1 MARPDPEDLHSLL
14 RPTSIAIVGA
24 SDDPEKQG
32 FAIIHNIVESGFKGK
47 IFPVNPSKSA
57 ILGLPCYATLD
68 DIEAHIDLAVIAI
81 PAYAVIGTL
90 WKCARLSVGSVI
102 IISRGFRETGS
113 EGLKRERAI
122 AQMAQQHSMRVLG
135 PNCLGLIDTFT
146 PLNATLAKGTPPE
159 GDIAFISQSG
169 ALWTSLLDIALAE
182 SVGFSCFVSL
192 GNKAD
197 LTESDFLRAWSDY
210 PEVNVVLAYLEGI
223 SDGSRFIDVARRFT
237 KKKPI
242 VAIKA
247 GVTSGGSK
255 AASSHTGAL
264 AGSERAY
271 QAAFKQAGIIRARSM
286 EELFDFALAFS
297 RAPLPKNDRVAV
309 VTNAGGPGIM
319 ATDAIELGGLKLA
332 AFSSETRESLQKA
345 LPSTASVLNPVDIL
359 GDATADRYWNAILP
373 ILDDPGVGSLLVIL
387 TPQFTTPIDEIA
399 HVVAEAA
406 NLRKVPVLACFMGQA
421 SLRAAKA
428 IFAANRVANYITPER
443 AVEALAVMARQHAW
457 QEKPDPPFEVL
468 DLDVHRVLEI
478 FEKVRAEGRLK
489 MGDPEAW
496 AILDAYRISI
506 PSSRLCATAEEA
518 VAFADEIG
526 YPVVMKISS
535 PDILH
540 KTDIGGVRLNVQ
552 SPSEVRE
559 CFDLVT
565 YSASRYM
572 PDAEIWGCLVQ
583 QQVQGGKEIIIRMV
597 ADPQFGPLV
606 MVGVGGI
613 HVEAMKDVVFRV
625 APFSREEAMEMM
637 RELRSFDW
645 FLGAGGEE
653 RADLR
658 AVADTLLKVSQLV
671 VDFPDILELDI
682 NPLVVFEEGRGA
694 KGVDM
699 RLVLAP
705 APRKKNAWTRK
716 ES

>member
-1 MARPDPEDLHSLL
+1 MAHPDPEDLHSLL

-24 SDDPEKQG
+24 SDDPEKPG

-47 IFPVNPSKSA
+47 IFPVNPGKSA

-68 DIEAHIDLAVIAI
+68 DIEARIDLAVIAI

-102 IISRGFRETGS
+102 IISGGFRETGS

-122 AQMAQQHSMRVLG
+122 AQMAQHHSMRVLG

-146 PLNATLAKGTPPE
+146 PLNATLAKGTPPQ
-159 GDIAFISQSG
+159 GNIAFISQSG

-197 LTESDFLRAWSDY
+197 LNESDFLRAWSDY

-255 AASSHTGAL
+255 AVSSHTGTL

-297 RAPLPKNDRVAV
+297 RAPLPKNDSVAV
-309 VTNAGGPGIM
+309 LTNAGGPGIM
-319 ATDAIELGGLKLA
+319 ATDAIERGGLKLA
-332 AFSSETRESLQKA
+332 AFSGETRESLQQA
-345 LPSTASVLNPVDIL
+345 LPPTASILNPVDIL

-387 TPQFTTPIDEIA
+387 TPQFTTAIDEIA
-399 HVVAEAA
+399 QVVAEAA

-428 IFAANRVANYITPER
+428 IFAENRLANYITPER
-443 AVEALAVMARQHAW
+443 AVEALAVMARQRAW
-457 QEKPDPPFEVL
+457 QEKPDPPLEVL

-478 FEKVRAEGRLK
+478 FEKVRTEGRLK

-506 PSSRLCATAEEA
+506 PASRLCATAEEA

-526 YPVVMKISS
+526 YPVAMKISS

-552 SPSEVRE
+552 SPSEVRD

-583 QQVQGGKEIIIRMV
+583 QQVQAGKEIIIRMV
-597 ADPQFGPLV
+597 RDPQFGPLV
-606 MVGVGGI
+606 MVGVGGV

-637 RELRSFDW
+637 RELKSFDLL
-645 FLGAGGEE
+645 LGAGGEA

-694 KGVDM
+694 KGIDM

-705 APRKKNAWTRK
+705 APRKKNAWMRK

>member
-1 MARPDPEDLHSLL
+1 
-14 RPTSIAIVGA
+14 
-24 SDDPEKQG
+24 
-32 FAIIHNIVESGFKGK
+32 
-47 IFPVNPSKSA
+47 
-57 ILGLPCYATLD
+57 
-68 DIEAHIDLAVIAI
+68 
-81 PAYAVIGTL
+81 
-90 WKCARLSVGSVI
+90 
-102 IISRGFRETGS
+102 
-113 EGLKRERAI
+113 
-122 AQMAQQHSMRVLG
+122 
-135 PNCLGLIDTFT
+135 
-146 PLNATLAKGTPPE
+146 
-159 GDIAFISQSG
+159 
-169 ALWTSLLDIALAE
+169 
-182 SVGFSCFVSL
+182 
-192 GNKAD
+192 
-197 LTESDFLRAWSDY
+197 
-210 PEVNVVLAYLEGI
+210 
-223 SDGSRFIDVARRFT
+223 
-237 KKKPI
+237 
-242 VAIKA
+242 
-247 GVTSGGSK
+247 
-255 AASSHTGAL
+255 
-264 AGSERAY
+264 
-271 QAAFKQAGIIRARSM
+271 
-286 EELFDFALAFS
+286 
-297 RAPLPKNDRVAV
+297 
-309 VTNAGGPGIM
+309 
-319 ATDAIELGGLKLA
+319 
-332 AFSSETRESLQKA
+332 
-345 LPSTASVLNPVDIL
+345 
-359 GDATADRYWNAILP
+359 
-373 ILDDPGVGSLLVIL
+373 
-387 TPQFTTPIDEIA
+387 
-399 HVVAEAA
+399 
-406 NLRKVPVLACFMGQA
+406 
-421 SLRAAKA
+421 
-428 IFAANRVANYITPER
+428 
-443 AVEALAVMARQHAW
+443 MARQRVW
-457 QEKPDPPFEVL
+457 QEKPDPPLEVL

-506 PSSRLCATAEEA
+506 PASRLCATAEEA

-552 SPSEVRE
+552 SPSEVRD

-597 ADPQFGPLV
+597 RDPQFGPLV
-606 MVGVGGI
+606 MVGVGGV

-637 RELRSFDW
+637 RELKSFDW
-645 FLGAGGEE
+645 FLGAGGEA

>member
-1 MARPDPEDLHSLL
+1 MAHPDPEDLHSLL
-14 RPTSIAIVGA
+14 RPTSIAVVGA
-24 SDDPEKQG
+24 SDDPDKPG

-90 WKCARLSVGSVI
+90 WKCASLSVGSVI
-102 IISRGFRETGS
+102 IISGGFRETGS

-146 PLNATLAKGTPPE
+146 PLNATLAKGTPPQ

-197 LTESDFLRAWSDY
+197 LNESDFLRAWSDY

-247 GVTSGGSK
+247 GVTNGGSK

-286 EELFDFALAFS
+286 EELFDFALALS

-309 VTNAGGPGIM
+309 LTNAGGPGIM
-319 ATDAIELGGLKLA
+319 ATDAIELGGLRLA
-332 AFSSETRESLQKA
+332 AFSSETRASLQQA
-345 LPSTASVLNPVDIL
+345 LPPTASIHNPVDIL

-387 TPQFTTPIDEIA
+387 TPQFTTAIDEIA
-399 HVVAEAA
+399 QVVAEAA

-428 IFAANRVANYITPER
+428 IFAENRLANYITPER
-443 AVEALAVMARQHAW
+443 AVEALAVMARQRAW
-457 QEKPDPPFEVL
+457 QEKPDPPLEVL

-506 PSSRLCATAEEA
+506 PASRLCATAEEA

-552 SPSEVRE
+552 GPSEVRD

-597 ADPQFGPLV
+597 RDPQFGPLV
-606 MVGVGGI
+606 MVSVGGV

-637 RELRSFDW
+637 RELKSFDW
-645 FLGAGGEE
+645 FLGAGGEA

-694 KGVDM
+694 IGVDM

-705 APRKKNAWTRK
+705 APRKKNTWTRK

>member
-1 MARPDPEDLHSLL
+1 MAHPDPEDLHSLL
-14 RPTSIAIVGA
+14 RPTSVAIVGA
-24 SDDPEKQG
+24 SDDPEKPG

-47 IFPVNPSKSA
+47 IFPVNPGKSA

-68 DIEAHIDLAVIAI
+68 DIEARIDLAVIAI

-102 IISRGFRETGS
+102 IISGGFRETGS

-122 AQMAQQHSMRVLG
+122 AQMAQHHSMRVLG

-146 PLNATLAKGTPPE
+146 PLNATLAKGTPPQ
-159 GDIAFISQSG
+159 GNIAFISQSG

-197 LTESDFLRAWSDY
+197 LNESDFLRAWSDY

-255 AASSHTGAL
+255 AVSSHTGTL

-309 VTNAGGPGIM
+309 LTNAGGPGIM
-319 ATDAIELGGLKLA
+319 ATDAIERGGLKLA
-332 AFSSETRESLQKA
+332 AFSGETRESLQQA
-345 LPSTASVLNPVDIL
+345 LPPTASILNPVDIL

-387 TPQFTTPIDEIA
+387 TPQFTTAIDEIA
-399 HVVAEAA
+399 QVVAEAA

-428 IFAANRVANYITPER
+428 IFAENRLANYITPER
-443 AVEALAVMARQHAW
+443 AVEALAVMARQRAW
-457 QEKPDPPFEVL
+457 QEKPDPPLEVL

-506 PSSRLCATAEEA
+506 PASRLCATAEEA

-526 YPVVMKISS
+526 YPVAMKVSS

-552 SPSEVRE
+552 SPSEVRD

-583 QQVQGGKEIIIRMV
+583 QQVQAGKEIIIRMV
-597 ADPQFGPLV
+597 RDPQFGPLV
-606 MVGVGGI
+606 MVGVGGV

-637 RELRSFDW
+637 RELKSFDLL
-645 FLGAGGEE
+645 LGAGGEA

-694 KGVDM
+694 KGIDM

-705 APRKKNAWTRK
+705 APRKKNAWMRK

>member
-1 MARPDPEDLHSLL
+1 
-14 RPTSIAIVGA
+14 
-24 SDDPEKQG
+24 
-32 FAIIHNIVESGFKGK
+32 
-47 IFPVNPSKSA
+47 
-57 ILGLPCYATLD
+57 
-68 DIEAHIDLAVIAI
+68 
-81 PAYAVIGTL
+81 
-90 WKCARLSVGSVI
+90 
-102 IISRGFRETGS
+102 
-113 EGLKRERAI
+113 
-122 AQMAQQHSMRVLG
+122 
-135 PNCLGLIDTFT
+135 
-146 PLNATLAKGTPPE
+146 
-159 GDIAFISQSG
+159 
-169 ALWTSLLDIALAE
+169 
-182 SVGFSCFVSL
+182 
-192 GNKAD
+192 
-197 LTESDFLRAWSDY
+197 
-210 PEVNVVLAYLEGI
+210 
-223 SDGSRFIDVARRFT
+223 
-237 KKKPI
+237 
-242 VAIKA
+242 
-247 GVTSGGSK
+247 
-255 AASSHTGAL
+255 
-264 AGSERAY
+264 
-271 QAAFKQAGIIRARSM
+271 
-286 EELFDFALAFS
+286 
-297 RAPLPKNDRVAV
+297 
-309 VTNAGGPGIM
+309 M
-319 ATDAIELGGLKLA
+319 ATDAIERGGLKLA
-332 AFSSETRESLQKA
+332 AFSSETRESLQQA
-345 LPSTASVLNPVDIL
+345 LPPTASILNPVDIL

-387 TPQFTTPIDEIA
+387 TPQFTTAIDEIA
-399 HVVAEAA
+399 QVVAEAA

-421 SLRAAKA
+421 SLKAAKA
-428 IFAANRVANYITPER
+428 IFAENRLANYITPER
-443 AVEALAVMARQHAW
+443 AVEALAVMARQRVW
-457 QEKPDPPFEVL
+457 QEKPDPPLEVL

-506 PSSRLCATAEEA
+506 PASRLCATAEEA

-552 SPSEVRE
+552 SPSEVRD

-597 ADPQFGPLV
+597 RDPQFGPLV
-606 MVGVGGI
+606 MVGVGGV

-637 RELRSFDW
+637 RELKSFDW
-645 FLGAGGEE
+645 FLGAGGEA